1 MLSADWIERR
11 KTYQKEFRAVA
22 SKEIERGLES
32 VLGSVLFLSFL
43 YLQEPPQNKPWA
55 W

>member
-22 SKEIERGLES
+22 SKEIERGLER
-32 VLGSVLFLSFL
+32 GSVLFLSFL
-43 YLQEPPQNKPWA
+43 CLQEPAQNKPSA